1 MNKVTKLLK
10 AVKLILQQPALLN
23 KVLDDEDVNQREV
36 VSTYNLP
43 SGLKSID
50 ILELVPDF
58 NEIVTP
64 YCSVDGGSTPLDLAL
79 LKALAGVIKDCNYME
94 IGTWM
99 GESVT
104 NVASVAKTCTT
115 INLPN
120 AEMQKMG
127 LHKDYIGLH
136 RFFSKNLPNVLH
148 VQANSQTFD
157 FSSLNQKF
165 DLIFIDGDHHYQ
177 SVKNDTANAFN
188 LLKDENS
195 IIVWHDYGHN
205 PSNVRW
211 DVLRGI
217 LDGTPKEKQQ
227 FLYRVSNTLC
237 AIYTQ
242 KKLTSFYPAPYA
254 NPNKSF
260 SIQIKAEKTS

>member
-1 MNKVTKLLK
+1 MNKVKKLLK
-10 AVKLILQQPALLN
+10 AIQLILQQPALLN
-23 KVLDDEDVNQREV
+23 KVLDDEDVNKREV
-36 VSTYNLP
+36 VASYNLP
-43 SGLKSID
+43 EGLKSVD
-50 ILELVPDF
+50 ILDLLPDF
-58 NEIVTP
+58 NETVAP

-79 LKALAGVIKDCNYME
+79 LKALTKSIPNCNYME

-99 GESVT
+99 GESVA
-104 NVASVAKTCTT
+104 NVASVANTCTT
-115 INLPN
+115 VNLPD

-127 LHKDYIGLH
+127 LNKDYIGLH

-177 SVKNDTANAFN
+177 SVKNDTANAFK

-195 IIVWHDYGHN
+195 IIVWHDYGLN
-205 PSNVRW
+205 PSHVRW

-217 LDGTPKEKQQ
+217 LDGTPTEKQP

-242 KKLTSFYPAPYA
+242 KQLRSFYPTPFA

-260 SIQIKAEKTS
+260 TIQINAQKTG